1 MKAKSRKH
9 LYRLAGAALFLSLLT
24 DSALADT
31 AVKLPAYKVDLS
43 QTSVSGLSSGAFMA
57 AQFHAAFSS
66 TLVGAG
72 VVAGGP
78 FYCSGSA
85 YPMPPSITVA
95 TTACMNPSLSVYG
108 PPDPA
113 LLLQLAKGFERAG
126 AIDKLDLLK
135 NQKVYL
141 FSGQADTTVATAVV
155 DQTAAFYQLA
165 GVPASNIKYVK
176 SVNAGHA
183 IITNNMQ
190 DVVCAETQA
199 PYINNC
205 NFVQSQDILKHI
217 YGDLQ
222 PAVATLSGK
231 IVKFDQSEF
240 IKSGY
245 TSMSDDAY
253 LYVPKA
259 CEAETCKVHIA
270 FHGCEQGATKIG
282 NLFYGTTGYNELADA
297 NKMIVLY
304 PQAEASSGWFFT
316 PLNPKGCWDF
326 WGYSDPTNPLAPN
339 FYSKTS
345 PQMSAVKA
353 MLDRLGQA
361 KN

>member
-1 MKAKSRKH
+1 MKALFEKSRFRAVGV
-9 LYRLAGAALFLSLLT
+9 LLLLGLLADAAY
-24 DSALADT
+24 ADT
-31 AVKLPAYKVDLS
+31 AAKLPAYKVDLS

-72 VVAGGP
+72 IVAGGP

-85 YPMPPSITVA
+85 YPAPPSATVA
-95 TTACMNPSLSVYG
+95 QTACMNPSLSPYG
-108 PPDPA
+108 PPDPK
-113 LLLQLAKGFERAG
+113 LLLSLAKGFASAG
-126 AIDKLDLLK
+126 AIDALDFLK

-141 FSGQADTTVATAVV
+141 FSGKADKTVATAVV
-155 DQTAAFYQLA
+155 DQTDAFYQLA
-165 GVPASNIKYVK
+165 GMPAENIKYIQ

-183 IITNNMQ
+183 IITNNQQ
-190 DVVCAETQA
+190 DVVCADTRS
-199 PYINNC
+199 PYINDC
-205 NFVQSQDILKHI
+205 DFIQSQDILKHI

-222 PAVATLSGK
+222 PAVTKLSGK
-231 IVKFDQSEF
+231 IIQFDQSEF

-259 CEAETCKVHIA
+259 CEAETCKVHVA
-270 FHGCEQGATKIG
+270 FHGCEQGADTIG

-297 NKMIVLY
+297 NKIIVLY
-304 PQAEASSGWFFT
+304 PQAKPSYGFFT
-316 PLNPKGCWDF
+316 PYNPKGCWDF
-326 WGYSDPTNPLAPN
+326 WGYSDPFNPLAPN

-353 MLDRLGQA
+353 MLNRLGQA

>member
-1 MKAKSRKH
+1 
-9 LYRLAGAALFLSLLT
+9 
-24 DSALADT
+24 
-31 AVKLPAYKVDLS
+31 
-43 QTSVSGLSSGAFMA
+43 
-57 AQFHAAFSS
+57 
-66 TLVGAG
+66 
-72 VVAGGP
+72 
-78 FYCSGSA
+78 
-85 YPMPPSITVA
+85 
-95 TTACMNPSLSVYG
+95 MNPSLSVYG

-126 AIDKLDLLK
+126 AIDKLDNLK

-155 DQTAAFYQLA
+155 DQTTSFYQLA
-165 GVPASNIKYVK
+165 GVAAPNIKYVK

-183 IITNNMQ
+183 IITNNVK

-199 PYINNC
+199 PYINDC
-205 NFVQSQDILKHI
+205 NFIQSQEILKHI

-222 PAVATLSGK
+222 PAVAKLSGK

-240 IKSGY
+240 IKTGY

-259 CEAETCKVHIA
+259 CEAETCKVHVA
-270 FHGCEQGATKIG
+270 FHGCEQGAEKIG

-297 NKMIVLY
+297 NKIIVLY
-304 PQAEASSGWFFT
+304 PQAEASSGFFS
-316 PLNPKGCWDF
+316 PMNPKGCWDF
-326 WGYSDPTNPLAPN
+326 WGYSDPYNPLAPN

>member
-1 MKAKSRKH
+1 MKDTSGA
-9 LYRLAGAALFLSLLT
+9 LYRSLTVAAVLLLSGFAT
-24 DSALADT
+24 AAD
-31 AVKLPAYKVDLS
+31 KLPAYQADLS

-57 AQFHAAFSS
+57 AQFQTAFSAS
-66 TLVGAG
+66 LVGAG

-85 YPMPPSITVA
+85 YPMPPSVTVA

-113 LLLQLAKGFERAG
+113 LLLQLAKAFELTG
-126 AIDKLDLLK
+126 AIDKLDHLK
-135 NQKVYL
+135 NQKVYI
-141 FSGQADTTVATAVV
+141 FSGLADTTVTTAVV

-165 GVPASNIKYVK
+165 GVPAQSIKYIQNVD
-176 SVNAGHA
+176 AGHA
-183 IITNNMQ
+183 IITNNAK
-190 DVVCAETQA
+190 DVVCAHTQA
-199 PYINNC
+199 PYINDC
-205 NFVQSQDILKHI
+205 SFIQSQDILKHI

-222 PAVATLSGK
+222 PAVAQLSGK

-245 TSMSDDAY
+245 TSMSNDAY

-259 CEAETCKVHIA
+259 CEAESCKVHVA

-282 NLFYGTTGYNELADA
+282 NQFYGTTGYNELADA
-297 NKMIVLY
+297 NKIIVLY
-304 PQAEASSGWFFT
+304 PQAQASSGWFFT
-316 PLNPKGCWDF
+316 PFNPKGCWDF
-326 WGYSDPTNPLAPN
+326 WGYSDPTNPFAPN
-339 FYSKTS
+339 FYSKTA
-345 PQMSAVKA
+345 PQMLAVKA
-353 MLDRLGQA
+353 MIDRLGQS